1 MFAVLTSFCLELACA
16 CYPLVPLR
24 KLRVCADYVNWLWHM
39 DDISDD
45 MDERSTVAIENEV
58 MPVYYHPDTYNPK
71 TDVGKLAKRF
81 VASAR

>member
-1 MFAVLTSFCLELACA
+1 M
-16 CYPLVPLR
+16 
-24 KLRVCADYVNWLWHM
+24 NWLWHM